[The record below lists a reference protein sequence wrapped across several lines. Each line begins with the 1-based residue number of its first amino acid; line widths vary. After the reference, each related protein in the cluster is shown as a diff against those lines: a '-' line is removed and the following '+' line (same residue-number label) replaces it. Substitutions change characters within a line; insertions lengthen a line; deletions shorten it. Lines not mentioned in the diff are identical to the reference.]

1 MEERV
6 LLTPLLGAHREGPVS
21 YLLEIDQTKILL
33 DCGWN
38 EEFDPNVL
46 EPLRKVF
53 PSVNLILLSFGD
65 LEHMVCGL
73 LFFVSLIDP

>member
-6 LLTPLLGAHREGPVS
+6 QLTPLIGAHEEGPVS
-21 YLLEIDQTKILL
+21 YLLEVDQAKILL

-38 EEFDPNVL
+38 EDFDPKLL

-53 PSVNLILLSFGD
+53 PQVNIILISFGD
-65 LEHMVCGL
+65 LEHMVSVL
-73 LFFVSLIDP
+73 